1 MKQDFSFT
9 NEELNR
15 KGIVAVCR
23 DTYMHPK
30 RRGANFFVKSPASTD
45 KTWSL
50 CLYPASNRYCDFCNG
65 NRSGDIISFYSYT
78 QGCNNWQALKELQ
91 AYYGLSSSSER
102 NREEMQR
109 KIWQQQ
115 ERERRAAERKIAFRA
130 ALSGCIDDLREW
142 AGIYRAA
149 IERPLYEPFTD
160 GWRFCVEEL
169 QRTNYK
175 LDILCAADC
184 KTYVRMKSNT
194 ELGLPSD
201 RPQWLLDTLEI
212 LQGCGAFQATR
223 AEMEEITAQR
233 DFELI
238 RQPGRDRRCCIDW

>member
-1 MKQDFSFT
+1 
-9 NEELNR
+9 
-15 KGIVAVCR
+15 
-23 DTYMHPK
+23 
-30 RRGANFFVKSPASTD
+30 
-45 KTWSL
+45 
-50 CLYPASNRYCDFCNG
+50 
-65 NRSGDIISFYSYT
+65 
-78 QGCNNWQALKELQ
+78 
-91 AYYGLSSSSER
+91 
-102 NREEMQR
+102 MQR
-109 KIWQQQ
+109 KIRQQQ

-130 ALSGCIDDLREW
+130 ALSGCIEDLKEW
-142 AGIYRAA
+142 AGIYKVA

-194 ELGLPSD
+194 ESGLPSD
-201 RPQWLLDTLEI
+201 RFQWLLDTLEI
-212 LQGCGAFQATR
+212 LQEGGAFQATR